1 MNKTRIRT
9 KLELSDRKK
18 IFFKIINILEK
29 QKIFFFIQGGLLLG
43 ARREKNFIRWDWDVE
58 ISVFASDLLKKI
70 DYIIKI
76 LQEKNFVIKKIN
88 RTTFTPKIEF
98 IMPGHKATSF
108 SIIGWK
114 YNFFK
119 KAYTRRKLNIPSKF
133 MKKKTKINFLK
144 KKFYCPNPI
153 DEYLEYQ
160 YGNWKKPI
168 RSSDK
173 KKYLTKNFYTQNSYA
188 FFDIFMNFLI
198 NLKKRII

>member
-9 KLELSDRKK
+9 KLELADRKK
-18 IFFKIINILEK
+18 NFFKIINILEK

-43 ARREKNFIRWDWDVE
+43 ARREKNFIRWDWDIE
-58 ISVFASDLLKKI
+58 ISVFAGDLLKKL
-70 DYIIKI
+70 DYIIKN
-76 LQEKNFVIKKIN
+76 LEEKNFVIKKIN
-88 RTTFTPKIEF
+88 RTMFTPKIEF
-98 IMPGHKATSF
+98 IMPSHKATSF

-119 KAYTRRKLNIPSKF
+119 KAYTRRKINIPLKF
-133 MKKKTKINFLK
+133 MKKRAKINFFK

-168 RSSDK
+168 ISSDK
-173 KKYLTKNFYTQNSYA
+173 SEYLTKNFSGISPVKT
-188 FFDIFMNFLI
+188 FLKKII
-198 NLKKRII
+198 NLIK